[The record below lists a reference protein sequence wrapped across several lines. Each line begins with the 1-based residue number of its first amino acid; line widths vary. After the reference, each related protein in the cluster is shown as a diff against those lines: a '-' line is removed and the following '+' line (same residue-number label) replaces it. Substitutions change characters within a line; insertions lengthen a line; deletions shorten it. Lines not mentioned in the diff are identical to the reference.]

1 MYVYRGIIQCHIC
14 SVQHNHLYFSIVYL
28 FFRKNVML
36 IQQLDYAFAVCIS
49 CGSILSDVIRKKDV
63 KHSMKFS

>member
-49 CGSILSDVIRKKDV
+49 CGRILFYVIIIKGL
-63 KHSMKFS
+63 KHRMTCA